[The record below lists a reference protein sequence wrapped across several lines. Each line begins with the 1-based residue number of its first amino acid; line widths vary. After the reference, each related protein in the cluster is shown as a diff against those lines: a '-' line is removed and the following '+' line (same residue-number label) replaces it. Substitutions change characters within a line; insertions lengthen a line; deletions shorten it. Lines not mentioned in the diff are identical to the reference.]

1 MERIMTIE
9 IPARKTEMFTWVISG
24 LQDAR
29 VEFKSKYDEDEK
41 RWFIELLQEED
52 YDYESYQ

>member
-1 MERIMTIE
+1 MKRIMTIE

-29 VEFKSKYDEDEK
+29 VEFESRCDEDEK
-41 RWFIELLQEED
+41 KWFIELL
-52 YDYESYQ
+52 

>member
-1 MERIMTIE
+1 MKRIMKIE

-29 VEFKSKYDEDEK
+29 VEFESRYDEDK
-41 RWFIELLQEED
+41 KKWFIELL
-52 YDYESYQ
+52 

>member
-29 VEFKSKYDEDEK
+29 VEFKSKYGEDEK
-41 RWFIELLQEED
+41 RWFIELL
-52 YDYESYQ
+52 

>member
-1 MERIMTIE
+1 MKRIMTIE

-29 VEFKSKYDEDEK
+29 VEFESRYDEDEK
-41 RWFIELLQEED
+41 KWFIELL
-52 YDYESYQ
+52 

>member
-29 VEFKSKYDEDEK
+29 VEFESKYYEDEK
-41 RWFIELLQEED
+41 AWFIELL
-52 YDYESYQ
+52 